1 MDGVSGITQCPIV
14 PGGTFTYRWK
24 ASTYGTS
31 WYHGHHALQYGGG
44 LWGPLVIYGPSHV
57 DFDIDL
63 GPMTLSD
70 YYHMPYEEIAMDAIS
85 TSTNLTIFAPASDN
99 QLMNGMNSFNCS
111 LAPANSTCS
120 DDMPK
125 ASLRFESG
133 KTHKIRLI
141 NTSVEAMQI
150 FSIDRHKL
158 IVVTT
163 DFVPVQ
169 PYEAEYVI
177 LGAGMR
183 ADVLVKADANPAE
196 SYYMRMSTQCAVTKV
211 NETFGTIYYDSTP
224 TTMVPATAT
233 LPVIPNFSSTC
244 GDVCYVSVPIL
255 LSYWLT
261 LLFSSPTYSRRSLI
275 LRRQSPRL
283 T

>member
-1 MDGVSGITQCPIV
+1 MRSIHQKHTGLMDGVSGITQCPIV

-57 DFDIDL
+57 DFDVDL

-120 DDMPK
+120 DNMPK

-150 FSIDRHKL
+150 FSIDSHKL
-158 IVVTT
+158 VVVTT

-196 SYYMRMSTQCAVTKV
+196 SYYMRMGTQCAVTKV
-211 NETFGTIYYDSTP
+211 NETLGTIYYDSTP
-224 TTMVPATAT
+224 TTVVPATT
-233 LPVIPNFSSTC
+233 TVPVIPNFYSTC
-244 GDVCYVSVPIL
+244 GDV
-255 LSYWLT
+255 
-261 LLFSSPTYSRRSLI
+261 
-275 LRRQSPRL
+275 
-283 T
+283 